1 MLFRMAWRNL
11 WRNPR
16 RTAVV
21 LTAISVGI
29 AGCVLSMAINL
40 GVMAGMIDTA
50 IRSGLGHLQVHA
62 DGWDA
67 NPELE
72 VRLLDGGAAISHAL
86 DDIPEVERWAPRLH
100 AQGLIASARA
110 SVGVSIAGV
119 DPEREAGVSVAADS
133 IEEGEW
139 LGQPKRLVLGYK
151 LASRLDAGVGTKLVI
166 SAQDLTGELTGQAYR
181 VAGIIRASSREL
193 DDGIVFMRLEDA
205 QSLFGMGEAISEIA
219 IVTKDRERVAMIQ
232 QKLQAALAAGPEVR
246 TWEQLEPLLVYMI
259 ETFDSMAWIMYAAVF
274 IAMAFGIANVLLM
287 AVFERT
293 REIGMMRA
301 VGMSRVRVVG
311 MVVLESTLVTTI
323 GLGFG
328 VGLGLVGIWLLQ
340 DGIDIS
346 AWAGSLDDYG
356 IESVLKPSMRRR
368 DLVAP
373 VLIGAITA
381 IVSSFW
387 PALRAGM
394 AKPADAL
401 RRI

>member
-21 LTAISVGI
+21 LTAISVGL

-40 GVMAGMIDTA
+40 SVMAGMIDTA

-72 VRLLDGGAAISHAL
+72 VRLLDGGTAISLAL
-86 DDIPEVERWAPRLH
+86 DDIPEIERWAPRLH
-100 AQGLIASARA
+100 AQGLVASARA

-119 DPEREAGVSVAADS
+119 DPEREAGVSVAANS
-133 IEEGEW
+133 IAEGTW

-151 LASRLDAGVGTKLVI
+151 LAARLDAGIGTKLVI

-232 QKLQAALAAGPEVR
+232 QKLQAALASGPEVR
-246 TWEQLEPLLVYMI
+246 TWEQLEPLLVYMV

-301 VGMSRVRVVG
+301 VGMSRARVVG
-311 MVVLESTLVTTI
+311 MVVLESTLVTAI

-328 VGLGLVGIWLLQ
+328 VGFGLLGIWLLQ

-346 AWAGSLDDYG
+346 AWAGSLDDVG
-356 IESVLKPSMRRR
+356 IESVLKPSMRGR
-368 DLVAP
+368 DLIAP

-381 IVSSFW
+381 ILSSFW

>member
-1 MLFRMAWRNL
+1 
-11 WRNPR
+11 
-16 RTAVV
+16 
-21 LTAISVGI
+21 
-29 AGCVLSMAINL
+29 
-40 GVMAGMIDTA
+40 
-50 IRSGLGHLQVHA
+50 
-62 DGWDA
+62 
-67 NPELE
+67 
-72 VRLLDGGAAISHAL
+72 
-86 DDIPEVERWAPRLH
+86 
-100 AQGLIASARA
+100 
-110 SVGVSIAGV
+110 
-119 DPEREAGVSVAADS
+119 
-133 IEEGEW
+133 
-139 LGQPKRLVLGYK
+139 
-151 LASRLDAGVGTKLVI
+151 
-166 SAQDLTGELTGQAYR
+166 
-181 VAGIIRASSREL
+181 
-193 DDGIVFMRLEDA
+193 
-205 QSLFGMGEAISEIA
+205 
-219 IVTKDRERVAMIQ
+219 MIQ
-232 QKLQAALAAGPEVR
+232 QQLQSILQAGPEIR

-301 VGMSRVRVVG
+301 VGMSRVRVVA

-323 GLGFG
+323 GLGLG
-328 VGLGLVGIWLLQ
+328 VGFGLVGVWLLR

-381 IVSSFW
+381 VLSSFW

>member
-40 GVMAGMIDTA
+40 GVMRGMIDTA

-72 VRLLDGGAAISHAL
+72 VRLLDGGTAISHAL

-311 MVVLESTLVTTI
+311 MVVLESTLVTAI

-328 VGLGLVGIWLLQ
+328 VGLGLVGVWLLQ

-381 IVSSFW
+381 ILSSFW

>member
-50 IRSGLGHLQVHA
+50 IRSGLGHIQIHG
-62 DGWDA
+62 DGWDE

-72 VRLLDGGAAISHAL
+72 IRLKGGGSEIEKAL
-86 DDIPEVERWAPRLH
+86 DSIPEIDKWAPRLH
-100 AQGLIASARA
+100 AQGLVASARA

-119 DPEREAGVSVAADS
+119 DPAREPGVSVAAAS
-133 IEEGEW
+133 VEEGTW
-139 LGQPKRLVLGYK
+139 LGEPKRLVLGYK
-151 LASRLDAGVGTKLVI
+151 LAARLDAEVGTKLVI

-193 DDGIVFMRLEDA
+193 DDGVVFMRLEDA
-205 QSLFGMGEAISEIA
+205 QSLFGMGDSISEIA

-232 QKLQAALAAGPEVR
+232 QKLQSALAAGPEVR

-301 VGMSRVRVVG
+301 VGMSRVRVVA
-311 MVVLESTLVTTI
+311 MVVLESTLVTAI
-323 GLGFG
+323 GLGLG
-328 VGLGLVGIWLLQ
+328 VGLGLVGVWLLQ

-346 AWAGSLDDYG
+346 RWAGSLDDYG
-356 IESVLKPSMRRR
+356 IESILKPSMRRR

-381 IVSSFW
+381 VLSSFW

>member
-1 MLFRMAWRNL
+1 
-11 WRNPR
+11 
-16 RTAVV
+16 
-21 LTAISVGI
+21 
-29 AGCVLSMAINL
+29 
-40 GVMAGMIDTA
+40 
-50 IRSGLGHLQVHA
+50 
-62 DGWDA
+62 
-67 NPELE
+67 
-72 VRLLDGGAAISHAL
+72 LDGGAAISHAL

-181 VAGIIRASSREL
+181 VAGIIRAGSREL

-301 VGMSRVRVVG
+301 VGMSRVRVVR

-381 IVSSFW
+381 ILSSFW

>member
-86 DDIPEVERWAPRLH
+86 DEIPEVERWAPRLH

-181 VAGIIRASSREL
+181 VAGIIRARSREL

-387 PALRAGM
+387 PALRAGT